1 VAYLAY
7 GDGMPERNGWWA
19 GPLPTIVLPLAVGAF
34 TVMGTFG
41 ASRGQPFARPIDA
54 LGIALLLAGA
64 AALVLRRRYPAGVL
78 GFAAAAAG
86 TYLGLGYPYG
96 PVFLAGLVALCSAV
110 VSGHRRS
117 AYLVTGAAFVALLA
131 LHFLRFPD
139 QPLPLFG
146 AGGWLS
152 SLAIVIAV
160 CEWWRARRERAV
172 QERLARDEAERRRG
186 SEERLRIARDLH
198 DSLGHHVS
206 LINVQAGVA
215 LHLMDD
221 DREQA
226 RSALA
231 AIKKSS
237 GELLREMR
245 ATLGVLRG
253 VDEGPPRTPVAGLAR
268 LDDLVAENRSA
279 GLPVEFEVEGT
290 RRELS
295 PSIDQAAYRIVQE
308 SLTNARKHA
317 GPAHAHVRLRY
328 ADDSLSI
335 QVDDDGRGVAAEPS
349 GGNGLPGMRE
359 RATALGGTLTA
370 GPRAEGGFR
379 VEAHLPT
386 ADPTPAAAGPTSEH
400 GESPASPR

>member
-1 VAYLAY
+1 MRTA
-7 GDGMPERNGWWA
+7 ERNGWWA
-19 GPLPTIVLPLAVGAF
+19 GPLPTLVLPLAVGAF
-34 TVMGTFG
+34 TVVGTFR
-41 ASRGQPFARPIDA
+41 AAEGQPFARPLDA
-54 LGIALLLAGA
+54 LGVALLLAGA
-64 AALVLRRRYPAGVL
+64 VALVVRRRYPAGVL
-78 GFAAAAAG
+78 GVAAAAVWV
-86 TYLGLGYPYG
+86 YLALDYPYG
-96 PVFLAGLVALCSAV
+96 PVFLAGLVAMCSAV

-117 AYLVTGAAFVALLA
+117 AYLVTGVAFSALLV
-131 LHFLRFPD
+131 LHLVRNPGEA
-139 QPLPLFG
+139 PPLFG

-160 CEWWRARRERAV
+160 CEWWRARRERLAQV
-172 QERLARDEAERRRG
+172 RLAQEEAERRRG

-221 DREQA
+221 DPKQA

-231 AIKKSS
+231 AIKRSS

-268 LDDLVAENRSA
+268 LEDLLAENRSA
-279 GLPVEFEVEGT
+279 GLPVELEVVGAQ
-290 RRELS
+290 RDLR
-295 PSIDQAAYRIVQE
+295 PIVDQAAYRIVQE
-308 SLTNARKHA
+308 SLTNTRRHA
-317 GPAHAHVRLRY
+317 GPAHAHVRLEY
-328 ADDSLSI
+328 ADDGLLV
-335 QVDDDGRGVAAEPS
+335 QVDDDGLGAPAHTEPS

-370 GPRAEGGFR
+370 GPRPGGGFR
-379 VEAHLPT
+379 VEAHLPAPQPT
-386 ADPTPAAAGPTSEH
+386 ASPASEH
-400 GESPASPR
+400 DESPASTR